1 MLTGDNR
8 RTAAAVAKSLGLD
21 AVEAEVEPAGKVAHV
36 KISAGVY
43 LRSDAEITGDH
54 FDRARQQ
61 GLGPGGN
68 LVEGHLASQFQ
79 STVLGR
85 KRPAKAYCLC
95 DPAES
100 GRVCA
105 AYGEA

>member
-61 GLGPGGN
+61 GLGPEPPRFSRRPFR
-68 LVEGHLASQFQ
+68 LSHAAMAS
-79 STVLGR
+79 SW
-85 KRPAKAYCLC
+85 
-95 DPAES
+95 
-100 GRVCA
+100 VC
-105 AYGEA
+105 E